1 MKTLIGIVIPS
12 GDLIHADTACALA
25 MNVAALTRAGIN
37 FALINPKCSLVQ
49 KGRYIGVWQALD
61 AGCSH
66 VMFID
71 SDMVMPANTIVTLLS
86 HDKDIV
92 GCYYPKR
99 QKGNQIV
106 GVTKDQF
113 RPFDNIMDKGLQKA
127 HTLGC
132 GMLMIK
138 TEVFKNMPQPWFH
151 VEFNDG
157 LWTSEDEY
165 FCLNSD
171 YMVYC
176 DCDLSKHI
184 GHIGSTTYRSA

>member
-25 MNVAALTRAGIN
+25 MNVTVLTQIGVPFVI
-37 FALINPKCSLVQ
+37 INPKCSLVQ
-49 KGRYIGVWQALD
+49 KGRYIGVNQALD

-71 SDMVMPANTIVTLLS
+71 SDMVMPSNTIVTLFQ
-86 HDKDIV
+86 HNKDIV

-99 QKGNQIV
+99 MQGGVIV
-106 GVTKDQF
+106 GTEYRFNK
-113 RPFDNIMDKGLQKA
+113 PFNRSHSGLQKA
-127 HTLGC
+127 YTLGC

-138 TEVFKNMPQPWFH
+138 TEVFKNTPEPWFH
-151 VEFNDG
+151 VEFCDG
-157 LWTSEDEY
+157 EFTSEDEY
-165 FCLNSD
+165 FCINSSAN
-171 YMVYC
+171 VWC

-184 GHIGSTTYRSA
+184 GHIGSTTYRSV

>member
-25 MNVAALTRAGIN
+25 LNIAMLTKTGIN

-49 KGRYIGVWQALD
+49 KGRYIGVKQALN

-71 SDMVMPANTIVTLLS
+71 SDMVMPMNTIVTLLG
-86 HDKDIV
+86 HDKEVV

-106 GVTKDQF
+106 GTTDHF
-113 RPFDNIMDKGLQKA
+113 TPFDSRDTGVMKA
-127 HTLGC
+127 YTLGC

-138 TEVFKNMPQPWFH
+138 TDVFKATPEPWFH

-157 LWTSEDEY
+157 EFTSEDEY
-165 FCLNSD
+165 FCINSSAH
-171 YMVYC
+171 VWC

-184 GHIGSTTYRSA
+184 GHIGSTTYRSV